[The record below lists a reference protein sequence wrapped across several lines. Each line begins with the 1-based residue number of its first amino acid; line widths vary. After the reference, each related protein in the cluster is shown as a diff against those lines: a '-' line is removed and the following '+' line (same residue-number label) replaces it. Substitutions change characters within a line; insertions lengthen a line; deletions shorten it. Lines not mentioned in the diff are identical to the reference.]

1 MRKSSIHLP
10 FLTSLFFLFFSSK
23 CVAQNIDSMMNVYAD
38 GSATERIHIHFDK
51 NIYNKGETV
60 WYKAYTIQGR
70 DTGLASMNLYLEWYG
85 ADGKSLSQTV
95 SPIIL
100 SAAAGSFEIPAN
112 YAGDFLE
119 VRAFTK
125 WMLNDDPAF
134 LYRRQLL
141 VNQPSAKKTSSAV
154 TKTTVAVFP
163 EGGYLIQGLQSRIAF
178 KAINAFGNPVFIKGA
193 IADETNQVID
203 SLEILHDGMGSFF
216 LTAKPQH
223 QYHLNWV
230 DQDGN
235 NGETSIPITKTEG
248 AQLTVTKI
256 KEKVLFQVERSD
268 KVPSSFKEMVL
279 VIHMNKVGLYQVAI
293 NTREKK
299 RINAEIPT
307 LDLPTGL
314 LQFTLFN
321 ADWIP
326 VAERV
331 VFINNQ
337 KHAFYPEL
345 KATQINVDARGKNTL
360 EIKLPDTLFTNMSLS
375 ITDEMIGQ
383 PSQHTIYSDM
393 FLSSEIKGKV
403 YNPGYYLSGNTDE
416 IASHLDLVML
426 TNGWR
431 RFDWDKIKAQI
442 GPQNGYPIEN
452 GYMKLVGR
460 VTGIKTDKDNLLNM
474 IIVSKDSSRQ
484 FASVSLQKDGSF
496 EHSVILFDTA
506 KILYSINND
515 PALTE
520 KATLQIQNG
529 LMPLSAK
536 TISVFN
542 EQQHT
547 ETNPAVKEK
556 LDQLWMQQEVQRK
569 KLEETTLKEVTVTAT
584 AKTPVA
590 KLDERYTS
598 GFFRENPARK
608 SYVLD
613 LSNPN
618 TVVAASTIMEY
629 LTSRVPGL
637 MVSGNGS
644 MQWRGHSPN
653 LYMNE
658 VKTDLA
664 TLSAIPLI
672 NVAMIKAFPP
682 IFMFATGG
690 GMGGAVIVYTRNGN
704 DYTPPELPGLQSL
717 RLSGYNKFKEFYY
730 PNYEQ
735 PEAGFV
741 KPDHR
746 TTLYWNPDIFTN
758 QTLQNLK
765 IEFYNNDFSKSFRL
779 VLEGINAAGK
789 MTHIEK
795 IIGANGILE

>member
-1 MRKSSIHLP
+1 MKKSNIPILIG
-10 FLTSLFFLFFSSK
+10 FFFLFISSTSI
-23 CVAQNIDSMMNVYAD
+23 AQNIDSMMNVYAD

-51 NIYNKGETV
+51 NIYNKAETV
-60 WYKAYTIQGR
+60 WYKVYLMQGR
-70 DTGLASMNLYLEWYG
+70 DTGFASMNIYLEWYG
-85 ADGKSLSQTV
+85 SDGKPLSQTA

-112 YAGDFLE
+112 YTGDFLE
-119 VRAFTK
+119 IRAYTK
-125 WMLNDDPAF
+125 WMLNDDPEF

-141 VNQPSAKKTSSAV
+141 INHPSTKTTSPAV
-154 TKTTVAVFP
+154 SKTTVAVFP
-163 EGGYLIQGLQSRIAF
+163 ESGNLIQGLQSRIAF
-178 KAINAFGNPVFIKGA
+178 KATNAFGNPVFIKGA
-193 IADETNQVID
+193 IADETNSIID
-203 SLEILHDGMGSFF
+203 SLEVLHDGMGSFF

-223 QYHLNWV
+223 QYHLNWI

-235 NGETSIPITKTEG
+235 TGITPINIAKTEG
-248 AQLTVTKI
+248 AQLTVTRI

-268 KVPSSFKEMVL
+268 KAPSSFKNMVL

-337 KHAFYPEL
+337 KHEFHPEL
-345 KATQINVDARGKNTL
+345 KASQTNVDARGKNVL
-360 EIKLPDTLFTNMSLS
+360 EIKVPDTLFTSMSLS
-375 ITDEMIGQ
+375 ITDEITSQ

-393 FLSSEIKGKV
+393 FLNSEIKGKI

-431 RFDWDKIKAQI
+431 RFDWEKIKAQI
-442 GPQNGYPIEN
+442 GPQNPYALEK
-452 GYMKLVGR
+452 GYMKLVGK
-460 VTGIKTDKDNLLNM
+460 VSGIKTDKTNELNM
-474 IIVSKDSSRQ
+474 VIVSKDSSRQ
-484 FASVSLQKDGSF
+484 FVSVTLQKDGSF
-496 EHSVILFDTA
+496 EHSIILFDTA

-515 PALTE
+515 PILTE
-520 KATLQIQNG
+520 KIKLEIQNG

-536 TISVFN
+536 PIQAFN
-542 EQQHT
+542 GEDKT
-547 ETNPAVKEK
+547 EIELSTKEK
-556 LDQLWMQQEVQRK
+556 LDSLWLKQEQLRK
-569 KLEETTLKEVTVTAT
+569 KLAETTLKEVTVTAT
-584 AKTPVA
+584 VKTPVA
-590 KLDERYTS
+590 KLDEKYTS

-608 SYVLD
+608 SYILD

-618 TVVAASTIMEY
+618 MVVAASTIMEY

-637 MVSGNGS
+637 VVSGNGS
-644 MQWRGHSPN
+644 MQWRGSSPN
-653 LYMNE
+653 LYLNE
-658 VKTDLA
+658 VRTDLA

-690 GMGGAVIVYTRNGN
+690 GAGGAVIVYTRNGN
-704 DYTPPELPGLQSL
+704 DYTPPEIPGLQTL
-717 RLSGYNKFKEFYY
+717 KLSGYNKFKEFYY

-735 PEAGFV
+735 PDASFV
-741 KPDHR
+741 KPDNR

-765 IEFYNNDFSKSFRL
+765 VEFFNNDFSKSFRL

-795 IIGANGILE
+795 IIGANGIVE

>member
-1 MRKSSIHLP
+1 MIKSRIHIP
-10 FLTSLFFLFFSSK
+10 FLISLFFLFFSSANF
-23 CVAQNIDSMMNVYAD
+23 AQDLDAMMNVYSE
-38 GSATERIHIHFDK
+38 GSPTERIHIHFDK

-60 WYKAYTIQGR
+60 WYKAYVLQGR
-70 DTGLASMNLYLEWYG
+70 DTGLASMNIYLEWYG
-85 ADGKSLSQTV
+85 ADGKPLSQTV

-100 SAAAGSFEIPAN
+100 SASAGSFEIPAN
-112 YAGDFLE
+112 YNGDLIE
-119 VRAFTK
+119 IRAYTK
-125 WMLNDDPAF
+125 WMLNDDTAF

-141 VNQPSAKKTSSAV
+141 INHPGAKTISPAAS
-154 TKTTVAVFP
+154 TTTVAVFP
-163 EGGYLIQGLQSRIAF
+163 EAGNLIQGLQSRIAF
-178 KAINAFGNPVFIKGA
+178 KATNAFGNPVFIKGA
-193 IADETNQVID
+193 IADETNTIID
-203 SLEILHDGMGSFF
+203 SLEVLHDGMGSFF

-230 DQDGN
+230 DQDGMA
-235 NGETSIPITKTEG
+235 GVTPITITKSEG
-248 AQLTVTKI
+248 AQLTVTRI

-268 KVPSSFKEMVL
+268 KAPSSFKKMVL
-279 VIHMNKVGLYQVAI
+279 IIHMNKVGLYQVAI
-293 NTREKK
+293 NTDEKK

-337 KHAFYPEL
+337 KHEFQIDL
-345 KATQINVDARGKNTL
+345 KATQTNVDARGKNLL
-360 EIKLPDTLFTNMSLS
+360 EIKVPDTLFTNMSLS
-375 ITDEMIGQ
+375 ITDEMTSQ
-383 PSQHTIYSDM
+383 SSQHTIYSDM
-393 FLSSEIKGKV
+393 FLKSEIKGKV

-416 IASHLDLVML
+416 IAAHLDLVML

-431 RFDWDKIKAQI
+431 RFDWDKIKAHI
-442 GPQNGYPIEN
+442 GPQNPYPMES
-452 GYMKLVGR
+452 GYMKLMGK
-460 VTGIKTDKDNLLNM
+460 VTGIKTDKTNELNM

-484 FASVSLQKDGSF
+484 FVSVSLQKDGSF

-506 KILYSINND
+506 KILFSINND
-515 PALTE
+515 PLLTG
-520 KATLQIQNG
+520 KAKLEIQNG

-536 TISVFN
+536 SIPAFN
-542 EQQHT
+542 REDKT
-547 ETNPAVKEK
+547 EIDLVAKEK
-556 LDQLWMQQEVQRK
+556 LDNLWLSQEQLRK
-569 KLEETTLKEVTVTAT
+569 KMAETTLKEVTVTAT
-584 AKTPVA
+584 VKSPVA
-590 KLDERYTS
+590 KLDEKYTS

-618 TVVAASTIMEY
+618 MVVAASTIMEY

-653 LYMNE
+653 LYLNE
-658 VKTDLA
+658 VRTDIA
-664 TLSAIPLI
+664 TLSAIPLV

-682 IFMFATGG
+682 IFMFASGG

-704 DYTPPELPGLQSL
+704 DYTPPETPGLQTL
-717 RLSGYNKFKEFYY
+717 LLSGYNKFKEFYY

-735 PEAGFV
+735 PETGFV
-741 KPDHR
+741 KPDNR

-758 QTLQNLK
+758 QTLQNVK
-765 IEFYNNDFSKSFRL
+765 VEFYNNDFSKSFRL

-795 IIGANGILE
+795 IIGANGIKD

>member
-1 MRKSSIHLP
+1 MIKSGIHIS
-10 FLTSLFFLFFSSK
+10 FLISLFFLFFSST

-60 WYKAYTIQGR
+60 WYKAYLIQGR
-70 DTGLASMNLYLEWYG
+70 DTGLASMNIYLEWYG
-85 ADGKSLSQTV
+85 SDGKSLRQSV

-100 SAAAGSFEIPAN
+100 SAASGSFEIPIN

-119 VRAFTK
+119 IRAYTK

-141 VNQPSAKKTSSAV
+141 INHPSVKTTSPPVS
-154 TKTTVAVFP
+154 KTTVAVFP

-178 KAINAFGNPVFIKGA
+178 KATNTIGNPVFIKGA
-193 IADETNQVID
+193 IADETNSIID
-203 SLEILHDGMGSFF
+203 SLEVLHDGMGSFF

-230 DQDGN
+230 DQDGHA
-235 NGETSIPITKTEG
+235 GETPISITKTEG

-268 KVPSSFKEMVL
+268 KAPSAFKNMVL

-293 NTREKK
+293 NTRDKK

-321 ADWIP
+321 DEWIP

-337 KHAFYPEL
+337 KHEFHPEL
-345 KATQINVDARGKNTL
+345 KASQINVDARGKNTF
-360 EIKLPDTLFTNMSLS
+360 EIQVPDTLFTNMSLS
-375 ITDEMIGQ
+375 ITDEIT
-383 PSQHTIYSDM
+383 SQASLHTIYSDM

-416 IASHLDLVML
+416 IASHLDLIML

-431 RFDWDKIKAQI
+431 RFNWEKIKAEI
-442 GPQNGYPIEN
+442 GPQNAYLIEN
-452 GYMKLVGR
+452 GYMKLIGR

-515 PALTE
+515 PILTE

-529 LMPLSAK
+529 LMPFFAK

-542 EQQHT
+542 EQDHS
-547 ETNPAVKEK
+547 EINLAVKGK
-556 LDQLWMQQEVQRK
+556 LDQLWIQQEALRK
-569 KLEETTLKEVTVTAT
+569 KMEETTLQEVTVTST
-584 AKTPVA
+584 AKTPTA
-590 KLDERYTS
+590 KLEERYTS

-608 SYVLD
+608 SYILD

-618 TVVAASTIMEY
+618 TVLAASTIMEY

-637 MVSGNGS
+637 VVSGNGS

-653 LYMNE
+653 LFLNE
-658 VKTDLA
+658 MKTDIA

-682 IFMFATGG
+682 IFMFASGG

-704 DYTPPELPGLQSL
+704 DYTPPELPGLQTIK
-717 RLSGYNKFKEFYY
+717 LSGYNKFKEFCY

-741 KPDHR
+741 KPDNR

-795 IIGANGILE
+795 IIGANGIVE